1 MRAPKMRL
9 DTTGKAELQRPWH
22 RTSISMR
29 AELLVARGMPTTT
42 YQFSFLGLLF
52 QLCDKF
58 NAIDGTHIY
67 NKGRLLLW
75 QSKMAARS
83 SNSKR
88 IPAFCGQ

>member
-1 MRAPKMRL
+1 MRAPQMML
-9 DTTGKAELQRPWH
+9 DIMGKAELQRPWQH
-22 RTSISMR
+22 TSISMR
-29 AELLVARGMPTTT
+29 AELLVAREMPTTT

-75 QSKMAARS
+75 QSNMAARS